1 MIAISTTA
9 SWVIFGGWTLAVI
22 LIVMFFM
29 GADERR

>member
-9 SWVIFGGWTLAVI
+9 SWVIFGGWALAAI

-29 GADERR
+29 GANERR